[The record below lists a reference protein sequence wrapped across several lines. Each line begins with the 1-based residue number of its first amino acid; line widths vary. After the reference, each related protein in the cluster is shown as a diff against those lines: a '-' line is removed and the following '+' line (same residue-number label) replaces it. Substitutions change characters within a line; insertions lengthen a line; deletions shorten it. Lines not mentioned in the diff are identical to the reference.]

1 MKSKRTTLRCVLAN
15 GPGSETVVGKS
26 QRWPHSSLGDATRC
40 CGRCWSVLLRGDRGD
55 SGWPS
60 AMDSERDRC
69 FGLSALPASVT
80 HRGLCLTLYL
90 PHQAWLPWFVWM
102 STRKKTPLLSSPS
115 MALALCCGV
124 SKGSPSLL
132 SQQRPTKKQKGVLKL
147 SKKKTTPHP
156 AQTRP
161 VSEASVRVQRFSLCD
176 SISEVSLLV
185 ATELFSSHKGR
196 GSTPTLKTQ

>member
-1 MKSKRTTLRCVLAN
+1 MGCVSLSISHTR
-15 GPGSETVVGKS
+15 PGY
-26 QRWPHSSLGDATRC
+26 P
-40 CGRCWSVLLRGDRGD
+40 
-55 SGWPS
+55 
-60 AMDSERDRC
+60 
-69 FGLSALPASVT
+69 
-80 HRGLCLTLYL
+80 GLCGC
-90 PHQAWLPWFVWM
+90 Q
-102 STRKKTPLLSSPS
+102 RERRPLFFSPLQS

-185 ATELFSSHKGR
+185 ATELFSSHTR
-196 GSTPTLKTQ
+196 GAAQPQLSRLSDTDGSSDALSSKAWLPSCSDSQAVQPCCLWFVCGSC

>member
-80 HRGLCLTLYL
+80 HRGLCLTLS
-90 PHQAWLPWFVWM
+90 P
-102 STRKKTPLLSSPS
+102 TPGLATLVCVDVYAKEDPSSPPS
-115 MALALCCGV
+115 MALSVLWRVQGFTFSAV
-124 SKGSPSLL
+124 SAE
-132 SQQRPTKKQKGVLKL
+132 TKKKAERRPEALQKEDH
-147 SKKKTTPHP
+147 TTPCP
-156 AQTRP
+156 DQAG
-161 VSEASVRVQRFSLCD
+161 V
-176 SISEVSLLV
+176 
-185 ATELFSSHKGR
+185 
-196 GSTPTLKTQ
+196 